1 MASESEK
8 DPRRNGIEKE
18 TCIVLRAVPYGEADL
33 ILTLFSRTS
42 GRIEARAWGARS
54 IRSAYR
60 AACQPFCASEMEFY
74 VRRGHRS
81 VRAADIKSEFFGIQG
96 DYKKYAVGCVLLE
109 LTEKVLVYGQ
119 EDEYEKLFR
128 LLAATLAELEHTHA
142 DPQYLLLFFLIRVV
156 HMLGIYP
163 SLHTCVA
170 CGATVEKPNWWS
182 ATQGGVLCDAC
193 GNSDAAEEYPKAAA
207 QCVGAYGRAKPGSEH
222 DLATGIAGVRGA
234 IRLLLD
240 LLSEQ
245 LGIRLNT
252 MKGVR

>member
-33 ILTLFSRTS
+33 ILTLFSRTG
-42 GRIEARAWGARS
+42 GRIDARAWGARS
-54 IRSAYR
+54 IRSANR

-81 VRAADIKSEFFGIQG
+81 VRAADIKSEFFGLQS

-109 LTEKVLVYGQ
+109 LAERVLVYGQ
-119 EDEYEKLFR
+119 EDEYEELFKL
-128 LLAATLAELEHTHA
+128 LVASLAELEHTKA
-142 DPQYLLLFFLIRVV
+142 DPRYILLFFLLRVV
-156 HMLGIYP
+156 YMLGIYP

-170 CGATVEKPNWWS
+170 CGEEVEKPHWWS
-182 ATQGGVLCDAC
+182 GMQGGVLCDAC
-193 GNSDAAEEYPKAAA
+193 GNSDVAEEYPAAAA
-207 QCVGAYGRAKPGSEH
+207 QCVGGYGRTKPGSES
-222 DLATGIAGVRGA
+222 DLKTDIVQVRGA

-240 LLSEQ
+240 LLNQQ

-252 MKGVR
+252 MKAVR